1 MYETKCSVCHSAQG
15 VLSLWFASF
24 FLLSGVYLCTSV
36 PGQPTDPE
44 AVLLAP
50 CLDAYL
56 KSQVLQSPDIQP
68 GVLIMLPVIH
78 HAVRSSSFVLLRPQ
92 VLILPLAIFDLYLQ
106 TSSCSVP
113 NL

>member
-1 MYETKCSVCHSAQG
+1 MRQSALCATRLRVSSACGLPLSFCSV
-15 VLSLWFASF
+15 V
-24 FLLSGVYLCTSV
+24 CTSV
-36 PGQPTDPE
+36 PGQPTDPA
-44 AVLLAP
+44 AVLLVP

-68 GVLIMLPVIH
+68 RVLIMLPLIH